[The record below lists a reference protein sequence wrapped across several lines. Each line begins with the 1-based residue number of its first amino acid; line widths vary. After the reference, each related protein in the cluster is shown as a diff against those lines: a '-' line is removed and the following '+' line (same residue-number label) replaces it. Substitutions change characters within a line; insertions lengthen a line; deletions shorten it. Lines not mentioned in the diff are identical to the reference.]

1 MARTRTNSDSAA
13 QAREA
18 AAAAQLPLDDQSA
31 AYFENAIQA
40 SQAMLR
46 GMAALQSEMLAFANA
61 RLREGLEASGS
72 LIECRGDARQ
82 AVNLQLDFA
91 RRATEQYLDEAG
103 KLMAIAAQMT
113 RECWAPVEE
122 KSRESIHPSATV

>member
-1 MARTRTNSDSAA
+1 MPRTKSTNA
-13 QAREA
+13 QEQEA
-18 AAAAQLPLDDQSA
+18 SVAGQPRLEDASA
-31 AYFENAIQA
+31 AYLENAMHA

-46 GMAALQSEMLAFANA
+46 GMAALQSEMLAFANT

-72 LIECRGDARQ
+72 LLECRGDARQ

-103 KLMAIAAQMT
+103 KLMALAAQMA
-113 RECWAPVEE
+113 RECWAPIEE
-122 KSRESIHPSATV
+122 KGREVAGRSATM